1 MAGSTNPLV
10 RFFSGLLRIF
20 RLFRAIVLNLLFLF
34 IVLIVVVG
42 IVGQPALVIPQGAAI
57 VVNPEGILVEQTSYI
72 SPLEQALSGN
82 PGAVA
87 GEVLLQDLLDAIN
100 IAADDDRIS
109 SMVLLTDMFAGGGL
123 SQLQEVGRAL
133 DAFKAKGKPIYAA
146 GSIFSQSQYYLA
158 AHANEIMLNSFGSVD
173 LEGFSA
179 WQNYFRE
186 ALDKLGVNV
195 HIFRVGE
202 YKSAVEP
209 FDRNDMSPAA
219 KANYTELLGDLWRI
233 YVNDVTNQRRLE
245 PGMIDNYINMQ
256 DQQLALYGGDT
267 AQLALQTGLVDRI
280 ESRDSSIAYLRSKI
294 GEQDESYPNVDYI
307 GYLQARGDPRPAP
320 LAPGANAVG
329 IIVASGNIVDGE
341 APRGSIGGDTLSA
354 LIRNARDD
362 DNIKA
367 LVLRID
373 SGGGSAF
380 ASEIIRSE
388 LEAFKA
394 TGRPVVVSMGSV
406 AASGGYWIATPANQI
421 WASASTITGS
431 IGIFGIYPTFE
442 NSLSKLGVY
451 TDGVGT
457 TELAG
462 YATVGRNLPPLAERS
477 LQLTVENGYARFIS
491 LVAQARNMTEAAV
504 DQVAQGQ
511 VWSGENAL
519 EQGLVDNLGSFDDAI
534 AAAAEL
540 ANLDNYATRR
550 IELQLSPAEL
560 LLQQLL
566 NNTGV
571 KALFTP
577 LMHTLQQ
584 RNPVELLLRG
594 LEQEFRHMINLNDP
608 NALYLQCLECSGLT
622 L

>member
-1 MAGSTNPLV
+1 MSGSTNPLV
-10 RFFSGLLRIF
+10 RFFSALLSIF
-20 RLFRAIVLNLLFLF
+20 RFFRSVVLNLLFLL
-34 IVLIVVVG
+34 IVLVIVG
-42 IVGQPALVIPQGAAI
+42 GLVGQPALVIPQGAAI
-57 VVNPEGILVEQTSYI
+57 VVNPAGILVEQKSYLSPVEQVIGGNTS
-72 SPLEQALSGN
+72 AAGT
-82 PGAVA
+82 

-100 IAADDDRIS
+100 LAATDERIG

-133 DAFKAKGKPIYAA
+133 NAFKSSGKAIYAI
-146 GSIFSQSQYYLA
+146 GSAFSQSQYYLA
-158 AHANEIMLNSFGSVD
+158 AHADEVILNSYGSVD

-179 WQNYFRE
+179 WQNYFKDG
-186 ALDKLGVNV
+186 LDKLGVNV
-195 HIFRVGE
+195 HIFRVGA

-209 FDRNDMSPAA
+209 FDRNDMSPEA
-219 KANYTELLGDLWRI
+219 KANYTELLTDLWRL
-233 YVNDVTNQRRLE
+233 YTNDITTLRNLE
-245 PGMIDNYINMQ
+245 PGAIDNYINTQ

-267 AQLALQTGLVDRI
+267 AQLALQTRLVDRT
-280 ESRDSSIAYLRSKI
+280 ESRDDTIEYLRSRI
-294 GEQDESYPNVDYI
+294 GIQDESYPNVDYV
-307 GYLQARGDPRPAP
+307 GYLQAQRKPQSVVPNA
-320 LAPGANAVG
+320 AAVG
-329 IIVASGNIVDGE
+329 IIVASGTITDGE
-341 APRGSIGGDTLSA
+341 APRGAIGGDTLA
-354 LIRNARDD
+354 GIIRNARND

-380 ASEIIRSE
+380 ASEIIRAE

-394 TGRPVVVSMGSV
+394 TGRPLVVSMGSV

-442 NSLSKLGVY
+442 NSLAKLGIY

-462 YATVGRNLPPLAERS
+462 YATVGRNLPPLAERA
-477 LQLTVENGYARFIS
+477 LQLTVENGYARFIR

-534 AAAAEL
+534 AAAARL
-540 ANLDNYATRR
+540 ANLDTYSTRLL
-550 IELQLSPAEL
+550 ELQLSPTEL
-560 LLQQLL
+560 LLQQIVD
-566 NNTGV
+566 NTGV
-571 KALFTP
+571 EALLAP
-577 LMHTLQQ
+577 LGSSLQQ
-584 RNPVELLLRG
+584 RSPVELLLSSVER
-594 LEQEFRHMINLNDP
+594 EFRHLLDLNDP
-608 NALYLQCLECSGLT
+608 GALYLQCLECSGLT

>member
-1 MAGSTNPLV
+1 MARSTNPIV
-10 RFFSGLLRIF
+10 RFFLALLSIF
-20 RLFRAIVLNLLFLF
+20 RYFRSVVLNLLFLL
-34 IVLIVVVG
+34 IVLIVAGVF
-42 IVGQPALVIPQGAAI
+42 IGQPALIIPQDAALLL
-57 VVNPEGILVEQTSYI
+57 NPEGILVEQKSYI
-72 SPLEQALSGN
+72 SPIQQIISGN
-82 PGAVA
+82 TSTAGT
-87 GEVLLQDLLDAIN
+87 GEVLLQDVLDAIN
-100 IAADDDRIS
+100 IAADDDRIN
-109 SMVLLTDMFAGGGL
+109 SMVLLTDLFAGGGL
-123 SQLQEVGRAL
+123 SQLQEVGRAM
-133 DAFKAKGKPIYAA
+133 DAFKAKGKVIYAV
-146 GSIFSQSQYYLA
+146 GSAFSQSQYYLA
-158 AHANEIMLNSFGSVD
+158 AHANEIMLNSYGSVD

-195 HIFRVGE
+195 HIFRVGA

-209 FDRNDMSPAA
+209 FDRNDMSPEA
-219 KANYTELLGDLWRI
+219 KANYTELLTDLWLL
-233 YVNDVTNQRRLE
+233 YVNDIASLRNLE
-245 PGMIDNYINMQ
+245 PSVIDNYINSQ
-256 DQQLALYGGDT
+256 DRQLALYGGDA
-267 AQLALQTGLVDRI
+267 AQLALQTGLVDRT
-280 ESRDSSIAYLRSKI
+280 ESRDNSIEYLRSKI
-294 GEQDESYPNVDYI
+294 GIRDEGYPSV
-307 GYLQARGDPRPAP
+307 GYTGYVQSQKKLRP
-320 LAPGANAVG
+320 LVPGFDTIG
-329 IIVASGNIVDGE
+329 IIVATGNITDGE
-341 APRGSIGGDTLSA
+341 APRGAIGGDTLSA
-354 LIRNARDD
+354 IIRDARND

-380 ASEIIRSE
+380 ASEIIRAE

-394 TGRPVVVSMGSV
+394 TGRPLVVSMGSV

-442 NSLSKLGVY
+442 KSLSKIGVY

-462 YATVGRNLPPLAERS
+462 YATVGRNLPPVAERS

-504 DQVAQGQ
+504 DLVAQGQ

-540 ANLDNYATRR
+540 ANLDNYTLRLLE
-550 IELQLSPAEL
+550 IQLSPTER
-560 LLQQLL
+560 LLQEIVD
-566 NNTGV
+566 NTGV
-571 KALFTP
+571 IALLAP
-577 LMHTLQQ
+577 LVSNMQQ
-584 RNPVELLLRG
+584 RNPVEMLLRG
-594 LEQEFRHMINLNDP
+594 IEREFRHMINLNDP